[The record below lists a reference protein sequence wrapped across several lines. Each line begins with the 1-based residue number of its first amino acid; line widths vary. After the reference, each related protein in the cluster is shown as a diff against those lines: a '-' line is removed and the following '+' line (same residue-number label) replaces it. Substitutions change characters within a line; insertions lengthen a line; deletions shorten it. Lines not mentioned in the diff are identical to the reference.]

1 MIIWINGA
9 WGAGKTT
16 VATEL
21 QRRVSNSLIFDPELA
36 GSYLNQVLPKTYQ
49 ADDFQ
54 TFREWRQINFLMLKK
69 LTEIHNGLIIVPMT
83 LINENYIEEIL
94 GELRESGIQIDHYL
108 LEANEK
114 ELNKR
119 LTKRLEYGNSWA
131 RQRIQLAI
139 TELDRLNDIDVINTN
154 HLSVDEVVEII
165 GTKSQLTLKEETRSL
180 MKRQASRFWLSLKE
194 KINLP
199 SKGVCYNVF
208 IKER

>member
-21 QRRVSNSLIFDPELA
+21 QKRVSNSLIFDPELA

-83 LINENYIEEIL
+83 LINENYIDEIL

-108 LEANEK
+108 LEVNEK

-119 LTKRLEYGNSWA
+119 LNKRLEYGNSWA

-165 GTKSQLTLKEETRSL
+165 GTRSQLSLKKETRSL

-199 SKGVCYNVF
+199 
-208 IKER
+208 